1 MNARRGA
8 RVAWRV
14 LSLAQWREQP
24 LRVITAVLA
33 ISLGVALGAAVYL
46 INTASLMQFEQAT
59 RHLLGDADI
68 VVRGPASGF
77 DESVFVTLAQD
88 QAVSI
93 ASPVL
98 ELDVDLA
105 RAQADRATLKVLAL
119 DPLRALA
126 LQPQLVGALAGD
138 ITALFAHDAIVLS
151 RAAATAL
158 GLQRADV
165 LSIVVGG
172 TVHTLRIIDV
182 LPEDAY
188 PQALGIMDIGAA
200 QWTLAR
206 LGKLNRVDLQL
217 RPGVDTRS
225 VRARLGS
232 ALPAGVFALT
242 PQIERGR
249 AATVTRAYRVN
260 LDVLALVALLTG
272 AFLIFSTQWLSVLR
286 RRMALGLLRAL
297 GVTRN
302 ELRLALLAESAV
314 IGLAGSV
321 LGVLLG
327 AGAALLM
334 LRYLGADLGSPQY
347 AALGAVLRVHAGPLL
362 CFVLIGTGA
371 ACAGGALPA
380 FQAAQRA
387 PALALKA
394 GDAEQDLSR
403 LRTTLPGVALSALGA
418 LLAWLPPT
426 GGLPIAGY
434 FAIAALLFGS
444 VLLVPAVTRRA
455 LASIP
460 ASGRLIFDTALAQL
474 RGSPASASVSLSSI
488 IVSFSLMV
496 AMAIMVHSFRAS
508 FELWLTKLLPAD
520 LQLRLGEGDDSA
532 ALSVPMQARIAAVP
546 GVARVEFR
554 RLRPILLQAGR
565 VPVTL
570 IARDMA
576 GQRAADALP
585 LLREAPLPALEPL
598 APAWI
603 SEAVQDLYGLRPGES
618 LELPLDGRNVRF
630 FIAGI
635 WRDYVRSAGAIVI
648 RREDYLHATG
658 DSSANYAS
666 IWRQPDSSEAAIAAQ
681 IRATLGVGDALEII
695 SSPELRERSLMAFDR
710 AFVITYA
717 LEAVAV
723 LIGLLGVSVAAS
735 STALARRAQFGM
747 LRHIGMLRAQVLWML
762 ASEGAILSALAVLYG
777 LLLGGLLSLILVYV
791 INRQS
796 FNWSIDLSVPWLELA
811 ALGAALIAASA
822 LTALWSGRAAM
833 SQDPIRAVREDW

>member
-88 QAVSI
+88 RAVSI

-151 RAAATAL
+151 RAAASAL

-172 TVHTLRIIDV
+172 TVRTLRIIDV
-182 LPEDAY
+182 LPEEAY

-554 RLRPILLQAGR
+554 RLRPIQLQAGR

-603 SEAVQDLYGLRPGES
+603 SEAVQDLYGLRAGES

>member
-151 RAAATAL
+151 RAAASAL

-172 TVHTLRIIDV
+172 TVRTLRIIDV

-603 SEAVQDLYGLRPGES
+603 SEAVQDLYGLRAGES

-681 IRATLGVGDALEII
+681 IRATLGVGAALEII

>member
-151 RAAATAL
+151 RAAASAL

-172 TVHTLRIIDV
+172 TVRTLRIIDV

-603 SEAVQDLYGLRPGES
+603 SEAVQDLYGLRAGES

-681 IRATLGVGDALEII
+681 IRASLGVGDALEII

>member
-1 MNARRGA
+1 MKALRGA
-8 RVAWRV
+8 WLAWRV

-24 LRVITAVLA
+24 LRVLTAVLA
-33 ISLGVALGAAVYL
+33 ISLGVALAAAVYL
-46 INTASLMQFEQAT
+46 INTASLMQFDQAT
-59 RHLLGDADI
+59 RRLLGDADI

-88 QAVSI
+88 RAVSV

-98 ELDVDLA
+98 ELDLDLA
-105 RAQADRATLKVLAL
+105 SAQANRATLKVLAL
-119 DPLRALA
+119 DPLRAVA
-126 LQPQLVGALAGD
+126 LQPQLALALAGD

-151 RAAATAL
+151 RAAADGL
-158 GLQRADV
+158 GLQRSGV

-172 TVHTLRIIDV
+172 TVRSLRVIDV
-182 LPEDAY
+182 LPADAY

-206 LGKLNRVDLQL
+206 LGKLDRVDLRL
-217 RPGVDTRS
+217 RPGVDAQS
-225 VRARLGS
+225 VRARLS
-232 ALPAGVFALT
+232 SELPAGVFALT

-249 AATVTRAYRVN
+249 AASVTRAYRVN

-286 RRMALGLLRAL
+286 RRVALGLLRAL

-302 ELRLALLAESAV
+302 ELRVALLAESAV
-314 IGLAGSV
+314 SGLAGSV

-327 AGAALLM
+327 TGTALLM

-347 AALGAVLRVHAGPLL
+347 AALGAALRVHAVPLL
-362 CFVLIGTGA
+362 CFLLIGTGA

-403 LRTTLPGVALSALGA
+403 LRTTLPGLALSALGG

-434 FAIAALLFGS
+434 LAIAALLFGS
-444 VLLVPAVTRRA
+444 VLLVPTVTRRA
-455 LASIP
+455 LAAIP
-460 ASGRLIFDTALAQL
+460 VSGRLIFDTALAQL
-474 RGSPASASVSLSSI
+474 RGSPASASVSVSSI

-532 ALSVPMQARIAAVP
+532 ALSLAMQARIAAVP
-546 GVARVEFR
+546 GVARIEFR

-565 VPVTL
+565 ASVTL
-570 IARDMA
+570 IARDMP
-576 GQRAADALP
+576 GPRAADALP
-585 LLREAPLPALEPL
+585 LLREAPPPAGAAL

-603 SEAVQDLYGLRPGES
+603 SDAVQDLYGLRAGQV
-618 LELPLDGRNVRF
+618 LELPLDGRISRF
-630 FIAGI
+630 YIAGI

-648 RREDYLHATG
+648 RRQDYLSATG

-666 IWRQPDSSEAAIAAQ
+666 IWQQPNSSEAGIEAQ
-681 IRATLGVGDALEII
+681 IRAGLGVGDALEII
-695 SSPELRERSLMAFDR
+695 SSPELRERSLLAFDR

-762 ASEGAILSALAVLYG
+762 ASEGVILSTLAVLYG
-777 LLLGGLLSLILVYV
+777 LLLGALLSLILVYV

-811 ALGAALIAASA
+811 ALGGALIAASA

>member
-151 RAAATAL
+151 RAAASAL

-172 TVHTLRIIDV
+172 TVRTLRIIDV
-182 LPEDAY
+182 LPEEAY

-455 LASIP
+455 LDSIP
-460 ASGRLIFDTALAQL
+460 ASGRFIFDTALAQL

-603 SEAVQDLYGLRPGES
+603 SEAVQDLYGLRAGES

-681 IRATLGVGDALEII
+681 IRATLGVGAALEII

>member
-88 QAVSI
+88 KAVSV

-98 ELDVDLA
+98 ELDLDLA
-105 RAQADRATLKVLAL
+105 LARADRATLKVLAL

-126 LQPQLVGALAGD
+126 LQPQLAGALAGD

-151 RAAATAL
+151 RAAASAL

-172 TVHTLRIIDV
+172 TVRTLRIIDV

-206 LGKLNRVDLQL
+206 LGKLNRVDLRL
-217 RPGVDTRS
+217 RPGLDTRS

-286 RRMALGLLRAL
+286 RRVALGLLRAL

-327 AGAALLM
+327 TGAALLM

-403 LRTTLPGVALSALGA
+403 LRTTLPGLALCALGA
-418 LLAWLPPT
+418 LLAWLPAT

-444 VLLVPAVTRRA
+444 VLLVPAVARRA
-455 LASIP
+455 LATIP

-585 LLREAPLPALEPL
+585 LLREAPAPVLEPL

-603 SEAVQDLYGLRPGES
+603 SEAVQDLYGLRPGEL
-618 LELPLDGRNVRF
+618 LELPLDGRISRF

-658 DSSANYAS
+658 DSNANYAS
-666 IWRQPDSSEAAIAAQ
+666 IWRQPNSSEAAIAAQ
-681 IRATLGVGDALEII
+681 IRAALGVGDALEII

-811 ALGAALIAASA
+811 ALGGALIAASA

>member
-24 LRVITAVLA
+24 LRVIMAVLA

-68 VVRGPASGF
+68 IVRGPASGF
-77 DESVFVTLAQD
+77 DESVFVTLTQD
-88 QAVSI
+88 SAVSI

-98 ELDVDLA
+98 ELELDLA
-105 RAQADRATLKVLAL
+105 LAQADHATLKVLAL
-119 DPLRALA
+119 DPLRAMA

-151 RAAATAL
+151 RAAASAL

-172 TVHTLRIIDV
+172 TVRSLRIIDV

-206 LGKLNRVDLQL
+206 LGKLNRVDLRL
-217 RPGVDTRS
+217 RPGLDTRS
-225 VRARLGS
+225 VRARLSS

-286 RRMALGLLRAL
+286 RRVALGLLRAL

-327 AGAALLM
+327 TGAALLM

-403 LRTTLPGVALSALGA
+403 LRTTLPGLALCALGA

-434 FAIAALLFGS
+434 LAIAALLFGS

-455 LASIP
+455 LAAIP

-585 LLREAPLPALEPL
+585 LLREAPAPTLEPL

-603 SEAVQDLYGLRPGES
+603 SEAVQDLYGLRPGE
-618 LELPLDGRNVRF
+618 LFELPLDGRNSRF

-666 IWRQPDSSEAAIAAQ
+666 IWRQPNSSEAAITAQ
-681 IRATLGVGDALEII
+681 IRATLAVGDALEII

-811 ALGAALIAASA
+811 ALGGALIAASA

>member
-8 RVAWRV
+8 RIAWRV

-151 RAAATAL
+151 RAAASAL

-172 TVHTLRIIDV
+172 TVRTLRIIDV

-532 ALSVPMQARIAAVP
+532 ALSVPMQARIAVVP

-603 SEAVQDLYGLRPGES
+603 SEAVQDLYGLRAGES

-681 IRATLGVGDALEII
+681 IRATLGVGAALEII

>member
-151 RAAATAL
+151 RAAASAL

-172 TVHTLRIIDV
+172 TVRTLRIIDV
-182 LPEDAY
+182 LPEEAY

-554 RLRPILLQAGR
+554 RLRPIQLQAGR

-603 SEAVQDLYGLRPGES
+603 SEAVQDLYGLRAGES

-681 IRATLGVGDALEII
+681 IRATLGVGAALEII

>member
-88 QAVSI
+88 RAVSI

-151 RAAATAL
+151 RAAASAL

-172 TVHTLRIIDV
+172 TVRTLRIIDV

-455 LASIP
+455 LDSIP
-460 ASGRLIFDTALAQL
+460 ASGRFIFDTALAQL

-603 SEAVQDLYGLRPGES
+603 SEAVQDLYGLRAGES
-618 LELPLDGRNVRF
+618 FELPLDGRNVRF
-630 FIAGI
+630 FIAGT

-681 IRATLGVGDALEII
+681 IRATLGVGAALEII

>member
-151 RAAATAL
+151 RAAASAL

-172 TVHTLRIIDV
+172 TVRTLRIIDV

-394 GDAEQDLSR
+394 GDAEQNLSR

-455 LASIP
+455 LDSIP
-460 ASGRLIFDTALAQL
+460 ASGRFIFDTALAQL

-603 SEAVQDLYGLRPGES
+603 SEAVQDLYGLRAGES

-681 IRATLGVGDALEII
+681 IRATLGVGAALEII